1 MKKLGVGVIG
11 CGLWGKNHARVYSE
25 LNCTDLKAVSD
36 VDEYVARTIGEKYGV
51 DWYLRS
57 DKIFERSDIEAV
69 SICTPTISHAD
80 ITLNALAAGKHTLVE
95 KPMANSIEEANKI
108 ISSANQ
114 NHRYLMIGF
123 VERFNP
129 AVTAA
134 INVVSSNEIGEVILA
149 HARRVSRRPRRI
161 GDVGIIKDL
170 AIHDID
176 ITLQLFKKE
185 PIQDVY
191 AVAGSI
197 SHKFEDYANII
208 IRFTGN
214 KNAFIETNWLTP
226 RKIRRLIVT
235 GTEGTLNIEYIPQE
249 ITVENKQGSYTPFID
264 SHEPLHLELEH
275 FINSILND
283 KPPIPTGEDGLKAL
297 QVCEAAL
304 KSTRSHRPE
313 KIEDL

>member
-1 MKKLGVGVIG
+1 
-11 CGLWGKNHARVYSE
+11 
-25 LNCTDLKAVSD
+25 
-36 VDEYVARTIGEKYGV
+36 
-51 DWYLRS
+51 
-57 DKIFERSDIEAV
+57 
-69 SICTPTISHAD
+69 
-80 ITLNALAAGKHTLVE
+80 
-95 KPMANSIEEANKI
+95 
-108 ISSANQ
+108 
-114 NHRYLMIGF
+114 
-123 VERFNP
+123 
-129 AVTAA
+129 
-134 INVVSSNEIGEVILA
+134 
-149 HARRVSRRPRRI
+149 
-161 GDVGIIKDL
+161 
-170 AIHDID
+170 
-176 ITLQLFKKE
+176 LQLFKKE

-197 SHKFEDYANII
+197 AHKFEDYANIT

-249 ITVENKQGSYTPFID
+249 ITVENKQRSYTPFID
-264 SHEPLHLELEH
+264 SHEPLRLELEH

-304 KSTRSHRPE
+304 KSALSHRPE

>member
-11 CGLWGKNHARVYSE
+11 CGSWGKNHARIYHD
-25 LNCTDLKAVSD
+25 LTYADLKAVSD
-36 VDEYVARTIGEKYGV
+36 VDEQVAKAIGEKFGV
-51 DWYLRS
+51 DSYTS
-57 DKIFERSDIEAV
+57 ADKIFERNDIEAV
-69 SICTPTISHAD
+69 SICTPTVTHAD
-80 ITLNALAAGKHTLVE
+80 ITLHALAAGKHTLVE
-95 KPMANSIEEANKI
+95 KPMANSIAEANKI

-149 HARRVSRRPRRI
+149 NARRVSRRPQRI
-161 GDVGIIKDL
+161 GDVGIVKDL

-176 ITLQLFKKE
+176 VALQLFKKE
-185 PIQDVY
+185 SVQDVY

-197 SHKFEDYANII
+197 AHKFEDYANIT
-208 IRFTGN
+208 IRFRGN

-235 GTEGTLNIEYIPQE
+235 GTEGILNIEYIPQE
-249 ITVENKQGSYTPFID
+249 ITVENKQGSYSPFID
-264 SHEPLHLELEH
+264 SNEPLRLELEH
-275 FINSILND
+275 FITSILND
-283 KPPIPTGEDGLKAL
+283 NPPTPSGEDGLKAL

-304 KSTRSHRPE
+304 KSALSHRPE
-313 KIEDL
+313 KLRID

>member
-1 MKKLGVGVIG
+1 MKKVGVGVIG
-11 CGLWGKNHARVYSE
+11 CGSWGKNHARLYSE
-25 LNCTDLKAVSD
+25 LNSVDLKAVSD
-36 VDEYVARTIGEKYGV
+36 VDKHVARAIGEKYGV
-51 DWYLRS
+51 DSYIHS
-57 DKIFERSDIEAV
+57 NKIFKRSDIEAV
-69 SICTPTISHAD
+69 SICTPTVSHAA
-80 ITLNALAAGKHTLVE
+80 ITLDALAAGKHTLVE
-95 KPMANSIEEANKI
+95 KPMANSLEEANNI
-108 ISSANQ
+108 ISSANR

-149 HARRVSRRPRRI
+149 HARRVSRRPQRI

-176 ITLQLFKKE
+176 VALQLFKNE
-185 PIQDVY
+185 SVQDVY

-197 SHKFEDYANII
+197 AHKFEDYANIT
-208 IRFTGN
+208 IRFRGN

-249 ITVENKQGSYTPFID
+249 ITVENEQGSYSPFID
-264 SHEPLHLELEH
+264 SNEPLRLELEH
-275 FINSILND
+275 FITSILTD
-283 KPPIPTGEDGLKAL
+283 KPPLPSGEDGLKAL

-304 KSTRSHRPE
+304 KSALSHRPE
-313 KIEDL
+313 KIEN